1 MVLVDYYIKGLMVDK
16 IDKLKEPD
24 TKEWLVQ
31 PEQIIEAIEA
41 NNGFMTQAAKGLNIS
56 RATLYNYINASSSL
70 QEAITQAKES
80 LIDFAESI
88 LKKNI
93 EAGKET
99 SLIYFMNCKGRH
111 RGYGNFKQI
120 EIIDKDT
127 KPEKLDPAFL

>member
-1 MVLVDYYIKGLMVDK
+1 MVLVDYYIKGLMVDD
-16 IDKLKEPD
+16 IDNIKEPD
-24 TKEWLVQ
+24 TKDWLVQ
-31 PEQIIEAIEA
+31 PEQIVQAIDTK
-41 NNGFMTQAAKGLNIS
+41 NGNITEAAKGLNIS
-56 RATLYNYINASSSL
+56 RATLYNYVNASPTL
-70 QEAITQAKES
+70 QEATHQTRES
-80 LIDFAESI
+80 LLDFAESQ

-127 KPEKLDPAFL
+127 KPESLDPAFL